1 MMNRRIW
8 VCRIAL
14 AALFG
19 AVTGSLVLK
28 TPGRVGAQTR
38 SSALESDG
46 VALAISSSMPRGAI
60 SLYSGKAEE
69 LSANWYRRGTQSPPN
84 WTVSGDGVVTPRGTD
99 ITSKQE
105 FGDCCLHVEFREPA
119 DASGHPVTSGNSGV
133 GLQGRYEIQILS
145 SYGSRPEEHGCGAL
159 YSQKPPRVNA
169 SKQAGEWQTFDIVF
183 RAPRLDASGQVTEQ
197 PRVTV
202 FQNGVLVQNNES
214 FNGPTGIQYGD
225 FHGQPKM
232 GPLVL
237 QGDHDPVQFR
247 NIWILP
253 L

>member
-14 AALFG
+14 VALCAAMI
-19 AVTGSLVLK
+19 ASLALK
-28 TPGRVGAQTR
+28 TPRRVAAQTR
-38 SSALESDG
+38 SPASASNQ
-46 VALAISSSMPRGAI
+46 VALAISSKMPAGAI
-60 SLYSGKAEE
+60 ALFSGKAED
-69 LSANWYRRGTQSPPN
+69 LSANWYQRRTHNPPN
-84 WTVSGDGVVTPRGTD
+84 WTVSSDGVATPRGAD

-105 FGDCCLHVEFREPA
+105 FGDCIAHVEFREPT

-133 GLQGRYEIQILS
+133 GLQGRYEIQILN
-145 SYGSRPEEHGCGAL
+145 SYGGRPEEHGCGAL
-159 YSQKPPRVNA
+159 YSQKSPRVNA
-169 SKQAGEWQTFDIVF
+169 SKKAGEWQTFDIIF
-183 RAPRLDASGQVTEQ
+183 RAPRLGANGQVTEQ

-225 FHGQPKM
+225 FRGQPKM

-247 NIWILP
+247 NIWIVP